1 LAIRVNRRRS
11 WRAMGVFLSLT
22 AGLVLGANTNLAQ
35 SHNHEHREIGPLPAQ
50 DPLRETYQ
58 GYAAA
63 LQKAAATDM
72 TIEQLIGFNRDFN
85 GLIAP
90 RNTEA
95 MQHLFGKVTPYFT
108 MERLK
113 SEPYYKATISKLINS
128 PNVNHRMLAYMTV
141 ASANDSSFNPII
153 WRAARTETADDALF
167 WIGTTLLYLKDP
179 HTTDL
184 FDFLVAHENFGDA
197 HMLPL
202 YTKLDK
208 NSIKKTAYERINSKD
223 PKARLLAIQ
232 TLSLTDPDPTT
243 EKLIKDAFATTQGT
257 ARGYVIYTMK
267 ALKMGNLKSYLQPLL
282 IDPMCGS
289 IAFAALLESPTA
301 EDRACAESSY
311 SNATEVPKSVLNA
324 YLQSK
329 NPEHVRKFLIL
340 VRDQKVPS
348 DYHAFP
354 MMYPILCS
362 PEMRAQLCDT
372 ISKTHNRQLVPDLM
386 FGLPAQQDSTTLELL
401 RRLSVDP
408 DPEIKKS
415 ALRLL
420 K

>member
-1 LAIRVNRRRS
+1 
-11 WRAMGVFLSLT
+11 
-22 AGLVLGANTNLAQ
+22 LVLGANSCLVQA
-35 SHNHEHREIGPLPAQ
+35 HNHEHRELGPLPAQ

-63 LQKAAATDM
+63 FQKAAATDM
-72 TIEQLIGFNRDFN
+72 TTEQLIGFNRDYN

-95 MQHLFGKVTPYFT
+95 MQHLTGKVTPYFT

-184 FDFLVAHENFGDA
+184 FDFLVAHEDFGDA

-208 NSIKKTAYERINSKD
+208 SAIKSTAYDRINSKE

-243 EKLIKDAFATTQGT
+243 EKLIKSAFATTEGPT
-257 ARGYVIYTMK
+257 RGYLVYTMK
-267 ALKMGNLKSYLQPLL
+267 ALKIGNLKSYLQPLL
-282 IDPMCGS
+282 TDPICGS

-311 SNATEVPKSVLNA
+311 SSANEVPKSALNA

-340 VRDQKVPS
+340 VRDRKVPANYQAS
-348 DYHAFP
+348 P
-354 MMYPILCS
+354 LMYPLLCS

-372 ISKTHNRQLVPDLM
+372 ISKTHNRQIVPSLM
-386 FGLPAQQDSTTLELL
+386 FGLPTKKDSTTLDLL
-401 RRLSVDP
+401 RRLAVDP
-408 DPEIKKS
+408 DPEIKKT
-415 ALRLL
+415 ALQLL
-420 K
+420 N